1 MRSIAIRD
9 TPTYGTIQMTLAKF
23 GAGQGVTL
31 ARPPPFHAPG
41 AYIIVSLEPCTGGAA
56 RYRVRSEAEAF
67 DRIVD
72 ESALESSIFA

>member
-1 MRSIAIRD
+1 
-9 TPTYGTIQMTLAKF
+9 MTLAKF

-31 ARPPPFHAPG
+31 ARPQLFHAPG
-41 AYIIVSLEPCTGGAA
+41 AYVIVGLEPGTGGAA

-72 ESALESSIFA
+72 ESVLESSSFA